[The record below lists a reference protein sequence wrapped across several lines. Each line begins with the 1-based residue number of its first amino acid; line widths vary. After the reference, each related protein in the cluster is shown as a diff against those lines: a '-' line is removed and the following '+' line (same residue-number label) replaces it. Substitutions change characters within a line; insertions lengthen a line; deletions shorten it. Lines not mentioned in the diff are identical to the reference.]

1 MSLSTTH
8 PLADGPAP
16 RRTSADPNGDRGLF
30 GHPRGLGLLF
40 CTEMWER
47 FSFYGMRALLILYL
61 VNALGWSTARAANL
75 YGTYTGLV
83 YFTPL
88 LGGWL
93 ADRVLG
99 TRRSLVIGG
108 LVIALGHFTLAIP
121 TMPAFYAGLTFIV
134 LGTGLFKPNVSTM
147 VGQLYAEGDPRRD
160 AGFTIFYMGINV
172 GAFLGPIVCGYLAQ
186 TAGFGWHWGFA
197 AAGVG
202 MLLGLLAYVLLR
214 DRYLPGIGRSSARA
228 TARRGDDALAAEP
241 GDGRRVLALL
251 IVALFVVCFWA
262 AYDQAGSSM
271 NLFADRHTRLSL
283 QGVTLRST
291 WFQSVPALFVLVF
304 APVFAALWVALR
316 RRGHEPSTP
325 RKMAIG
331 LLLLAAGFVVLAIG
345 AHQADAGAR
354 VSPLWLVGAY
364 LLHVLGELCLS
375 PVGLSYVTKVAP
387 VRFASL
393 LMGVWFLANAVADK
407 IAGSLAALMDSM
419 PSLAAFF
426 SLFIAIAG
434 GAGLLMLF
442 VVPLLERLAPTVE

>member
-1 MSLSTTH
+1 
-8 PLADGPAP
+8 
-16 RRTSADPNGDRGLF
+16 
-30 GHPRGLGLLF
+30 
-40 CTEMWER
+40 
-47 FSFYGMRALLILYL
+47 
-61 VNALGWSTARAANL
+61 
-75 YGTYTGLV
+75 
-83 YFTPL
+83 
-88 LGGWL
+88 
-93 ADRVLG
+93 
-99 TRRSLVIGG
+99 
-108 LVIALGHFTLAIP
+108 
-121 TMPAFYAGLTFIV
+121 
-134 LGTGLFKPNVSTM
+134 
-147 VGQLYAEGDPRRD
+147 
-160 AGFTIFYMGINV
+160 
-172 GAFLGPIVCGYLAQ
+172 
-186 TAGFGWHWGFA
+186 
-197 AAGVG
+197 
-202 MLLGLLAYVLLR
+202 
-214 DRYLPGIGRSSARA
+214 
-228 TARRGDDALAAEP
+228 
-241 GDGRRVLALL
+241 VLALL

-283 QGVTLRST
+283 HGVTLRST

>member
-1 MSLSTTH
+1 MLPTTA
-8 PLADGPAP
+8 PLPEGVAAPTRPAYDPMADRA
-16 RRTSADPNGDRGLF
+16 LF

-93 ADRVLG
+93 ADRLLG

-108 LVIALGHFTLAIP
+108 LVIAAGHFTLAVP
-121 TMPAFYAGLTFIV
+121 TMPAFYTGLALIV

-147 VGQLYAEGDPRRD
+147 VGQLYAPGDPRRD

-202 MLLGLLAYVLLR
+202 MVAGVALYLLLR
-214 DRYLPGIGRSSARA
+214 GRYLAGVGFARSRA
-228 TARRGDDALAAEP
+228 ESGQGESQYAPAAD
-241 GDGRRVLALL
+241 DGRRVLALL

-271 NLFADRHTRLSL
+271 NLFADKHTRL
-283 QGVTLRST
+283 QVGDFTLRST
-291 WFQSVPALFVLVF
+291 WFQAVPAMFVLIF
-304 APVFAALWVALR
+304 APLFAVLWARLR
-316 RRGHEPSTP
+316 RHGHEPSTP

-331 LLLLAAGFVVLAIG
+331 LLLLAAGFVVLAFG
-345 AHQADAGAR
+345 AHQADAGVQ
-354 VSPLWLVGAY
+354 VSALWLMGAY

-407 IAGSLAALMDSM
+407 LAGSLAALMDSM
-419 PSLAAFF
+419 SSLAAFF
-426 SLFIAIAG
+426 SIFIAIAG
-434 GAGLLMLF
+434 VAGLLMLF
-442 VVPLLERLAPTVE
+442 AVPYLERLAPTVD

>member
-1 MSLSTTH
+1 MHLPTA
-8 PLADGPAP
+8 PLLADGPALQP
-16 RRTSADPNGDRGLF
+16 ATAGGSADRALF

-88 LGGWL
+88 IGGWL
-93 ADRVLG
+93 ADRLLG
-99 TRRSLVIGG
+99 TRRSLVIGAA
-108 LVIALGHFTLAIP
+108 VIALGHFTLAVP
-121 TMPAFYAGLTFIV
+121 TMPAFYAGLALIV

-202 MLLGLLAYVLLR
+202 MLLGLLVYLLFR
-214 DRYLPGIGRSSARA
+214 ERYLHGIGISSARSA
-228 TARRGDDALAAEP
+228 ARRGEAPPAAAAGDAQ
-241 GDGRRVLALL
+241 RVIALL

-271 NLFADRHTRLSL
+271 NLFADKHTRLTL
-283 QGVTLRST
+283 GGVTLRST
-291 WFQSVPALFVLVF
+291 WFQAVPALFVLIF
-304 APVFAALWVALR
+304 APVFAALWSRLR
-316 RRGHEPSTP
+316 RRGQEPSTP

-331 LLLLAAGFVVLAIG
+331 LLLLAAGFVVLAFG
-345 AHQADAGAR
+345 AHQADAGVQ
-354 VSPLWLVGAY
+354 VSALWLIGAY
-364 LLHVLGELCLS
+364 LLHVMGELCLS

-407 IAGSLAALMDSM
+407 IAGALAALMDTL
-419 PSLAAFF
+419 PSLTAFF
-426 SLFIAIAG
+426 SIFVAIAA

-442 VVPLLERLAPTVE
+442 VVPLLERLAPTVD